1 MTDGSQSLAPI
12 LDTGRGGGPAKA
24 LPSALLI
31 PISPIE
37 WHGPHLPLGVDGLA
51 SGYVAERAAQILGA
65 TVYPIL
71 FVGTERERRP
81 EMLRSL
87 GLPEDAH
94 IEGMD
99 FPANNYKS
107 FYFREEVFALV
118 LRDVIGMAKANGYQV
133 VRIVNGHGAE
143 NQLATIARLCTELD
157 DPLGQRVIA
166 NAPSAPSGKR
176 KAVPAAKAKK
186 VSGGHA
192 TSDENVGDDGI
203 RAGHRAPGAAASP
216 ERPLR
221 CADFAIVDGP
231 SFDGFHTPDYTVR
244 RQVDPR
250 TQSDAETGR
259 RDVEASA
266 QKVAAQVGEILKK
279 AKAGPTPGR
288 RKARRG

>member
-1 MTDGSQSLAPI
+1 MDRKVWLQYLTPDEAVA
-12 LDTGRGGGPAKA
+12 RRKRC
-24 LPSALLI
+24 SALLI

-192 TSDENVGDDGI
+192 TSDETLVMMAFEPDTVHLERLPPRSGRCGALISLSWTGRALMVFTRRITRSGGRWI
-203 RAGHRAPGAAASP
+203 RARSRTRRRAGATW
-216 ERPLR
+216 RP
-221 CADFAIVDGP
+221 
-231 SFDGFHTPDYTVR
+231 
-244 RQVDPR
+244 
-250 TQSDAETGR
+250 
-259 RDVEASA
+259 
-266 QKVAAQVGEILKK
+266 
-279 AKAGPTPGR
+279 
-288 RKARRG
+288 ARRRSPRRWAKS

>member
-1 MTDGSQSLAPI
+1 MDRKVWLQYLTPDEAVA
-12 LDTGRGGGPAKA
+12 RRKRC
-24 LPSALLI
+24 SALLI

-192 TSDENVGDDGI
+192 TSDETLVMMAFEPDTVHLE
-203 RAGHRAPGAAASP
+203 RLPPP